1 MGTSVSSSGPSSGV
15 RLVPPWVGDPD
26 TDSEP
31 ISNDAASLTS
41 DPETSQ
47 TTEENEDVSQ
57 ENVSPLAPPYRFN
70 GTNLN
75 LNRFART
82 GSRDSMR
89 KGIREYVQKGLGG
102 SHWASQRM
110 AGTPRRARALY
121 GVLHALSSGA
131 SSPETDLGIDTEDLA
146 GRPTHEILDHIVEG
160 LSPSDGS
167 QDSEASRISIFNAL
181 SRLIGE
187 DPTAEINSLTN
198 EQIDLAIELFVGE
211 EICRRIEL
219 DVGNTILTNANRA
232 VSAINLLGEIHRY
245 VGQAVSLSFRNIVS
259 ISRPLTRSS
268 IAGIVSK
275 IIQDV
280 FYIFGAE
287 IA

>member
-15 RLVPPWVGDPD
+15 RLVPPWVGDPGR
-26 TDSEP
+26 DSEP

-41 DPETSQ
+41 DQETSQ
-47 TTEENEDVSQ
+47 TAEENEDVSQ
-57 ENVSPLAPPYRFN
+57 ENVSPLAPPYRFS
-70 GTNLN
+70 GTNRN

-82 GSRDSMR
+82 GSRNSMR
-89 KGIREYVQKGLGG
+89 KGIREYVRKGLGG
-102 SHWASQRM
+102 SHWASERM

-131 SSPETDLGIDTEDLA
+131 SPETDLGIDTESLA
-146 GRPTHEILDHIVEG
+146 GRPTHEILDRIVEG

-187 DPTAEINSLTN
+187 DPTTEINSLTN

-219 DVGNTILTNANRA
+219 DVGNTILTKANRA
-232 VSAINLLGEIHRY
+232 VSAIRLLGEIHRY
-245 VGQAVSLSFRNIVS
+245 VGQAVSLSIRNRVS

-280 FYIFGAE
+280 FYIFEAE